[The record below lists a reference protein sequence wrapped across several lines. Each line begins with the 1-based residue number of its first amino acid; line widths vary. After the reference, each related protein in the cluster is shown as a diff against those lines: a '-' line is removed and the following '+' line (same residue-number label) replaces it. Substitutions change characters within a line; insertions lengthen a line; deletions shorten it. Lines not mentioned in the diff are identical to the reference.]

1 MHPIA
6 RVLVHNWRLKL
17 SALGLAVLLWAL
29 VQTEP
34 REAQTV
40 DGVPVVVDVA
50 DTAWT
55 ASGLPQPA
63 TVELRLSG
71 PTGEIIRLSRSGTV
85 LRVPVAQ
92 VGSSDT
98 LVTLRRDWVELG
110 AGSGLYV
117 ESVFPPSIRVAFE
130 PAVTRVVPIAIRTTG
145 VLPADLALASPIG
158 LTPSVVRVRGP
169 ASRLELLDSVLLR
182 TLHLPDIRA
191 SGVLEV
197 AVDTAGLA
205 GIRVSPAT
213 ATVGVRVEA
222 REERVLPGIPV
233 IAQDGGSRQAL
244 AVSPAQV
251 EVVLRGARTLL
262 AALDPQ
268 DVRAWVDPDLLRGLA
283 PGEARRVPVRVEGVP
298 SLVQAEVTV
307 QTVTVRRAGG
317 GAPLEARP

>member
-6 RVLVHNWRLKL
+6 RYLVHNWRLKL
-17 SALGLAVLLWAL
+17 SALGLAILLWAL

-85 LRVPVAQ
+85 LRVPVAH

-117 ESVFPPSIRVAFE
+117 ESDLYTGFLE
-130 PAVTRVVPIAIRTTG
+130 PAAPTPGTKYQAIRG
-145 VLPADLALASPIG
+145 PLRYSFGNFKILPRS
-158 LTPSVVRVRGP
+158 
-169 ASRLELLDSVLLR
+169 
-182 TLHLPDIRA
+182 
-191 SGVLEV
+191 
-197 AVDTAGLA
+197 
-205 GIRVSPAT
+205 
-213 ATVGVRVEA
+213 
-222 REERVLPGIPV
+222 
-233 IAQDGGSRQAL
+233 
-244 AVSPAQV
+244 
-251 EVVLRGARTLL
+251 
-262 AALDPQ
+262 
-268 DVRAWVDPDLLRGLA
+268 
-283 PGEARRVPVRVEGVP
+283 
-298 SLVQAEVTV
+298 AEDM
-307 QTVTVRRAGG
+307 
-317 GAPLEARP
+317 LEAQ